1 MTRAFIGVGS
11 NIGPEDN
18 IREALRR
25 LAQSTSLVSISTFYR
40 EPAIGHP
47 EEPEFYNGVVAI
59 DTDLPPATLKWQVLR
74 PIEAAL
80 GRQRGPDRYASRTI
94 DLDLLLYGD
103 SALSSGELILPDP
116 DIRKRPFIAIPL
128 YEIAP
133 ALMLPD
139 VGVPIRQVAD
149 QFTAQSMQ
157 PMDDYTQRLR
167 KELLTDKSGKEIA

>member
-1 MTRAFIGVGS
+1 VTRAFIGVGS

-103 SALSSGELILPDP
+103 SVTDP
-116 DIRKRPFIAIPL
+116 DIQTRPFIAIPL

-133 ALMLPD
+133 DLVLSD
-139 VGVPIRQVAD
+139 VGVAIREVAEQLATPD
-149 QFTAQSMQ
+149 MQ
-157 PMDDYTQRLR
+157 PLPEYTHSLR
-167 KELLTDKSGKEIA
+167 NELLTV